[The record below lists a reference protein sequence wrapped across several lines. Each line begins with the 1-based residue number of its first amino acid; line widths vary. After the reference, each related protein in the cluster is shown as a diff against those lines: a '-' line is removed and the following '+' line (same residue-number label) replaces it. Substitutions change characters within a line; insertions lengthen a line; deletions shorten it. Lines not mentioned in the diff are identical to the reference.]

1 MNNLGRSLFEE
12 KVKLATSSPEPGSQ
26 FTDQLWAQIVC
37 LSNENSSFLPT
48 SRPTD
53 SDRRN
58 PRWGRKAPVSWKFQT
73 GFILLLAVL
82 LAGILLF
89 TTPMGITFARTIMDF
104 FTRAASDT
112 LPLQPWQKA
121 IPTQSGT
128 PTPDPASILDAHL
141 TIEEVRQLAS
151 FEFLEPT
158 YMSESLSFSGASFD
172 PAQDT
177 VRLFYSSV
185 MSNGLVV
192 REEPIEIS
200 KDCELCGEVGLTANI
215 EKVQIGDAAGE
226 YVVGVW
232 NLTDK
237 GPVWVSDP
245 YLQKLRWQSSNIA
258 FELLYMGQP
267 SSLQKEDL
275 VKIAES
281 LK

>member
-1 MNNLGRSLFEE
+1 MNNQGRSLFEE
-12 KVKLATSSPEPGSQ
+12 KVRLATSSPEPGSE
-26 FTDQLWAQIVC
+26 FSGQLWAQIVE
-37 LSNENSSFLPT
+37 LSQVKNTLLPT
-48 SRPTD
+48 SRPVV
-53 SDRRN
+53 SARVN
-58 PRWGRKAPVSWKFQT
+58 PRWGRKIPVSSRLQA

-89 TTPMGITFARTIMDF
+89 TTPIGISFAHTIMDF

-112 LPLQPWQKA
+112 LPLQPWQKV

-141 TIEEVRQLAS
+141 SIEEVRQLAG
-151 FEFLEPT
+151 FTFLEPS
-158 YMSESLSFSGASFD
+158 YMSESLPFSGASFD
-172 PAQDT
+172 STQNI
-177 VRLFYSSV
+177 VRIFYGSASG
-185 MSNGLVV
+185 NGLVV
-192 REEPIEIS
+192 REEPFENS
-200 KDCELCGEVGLTANI
+200 SDCELCGEVGLTADI

-245 YLQKLRWQSSNIA
+245 YLQKLRWQSNNIA

-267 SSLQKEDL
+267 SSLQKEEL
-275 VKIAES
+275 VQIAES